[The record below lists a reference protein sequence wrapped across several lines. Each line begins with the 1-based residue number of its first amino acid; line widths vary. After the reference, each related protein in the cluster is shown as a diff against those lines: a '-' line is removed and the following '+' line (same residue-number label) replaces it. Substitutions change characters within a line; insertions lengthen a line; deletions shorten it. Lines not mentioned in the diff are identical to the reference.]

1 MIDHTRGGDSMLVHR
16 KKKTAMA
23 ALAAVLLVGGATTA
37 CEGGKKD
44 DGGKA
49 AAATPSA
56 AAPAAGKPAQGGAD
70 ATPAAYLEKVKKKSE
85 DITSLRYT
93 MTGTAEGQPVNM
105 DASMRLKPSVAMSMK
120 ISAQG
125 QEGAEIRL
133 LDGTMYMGSEGK
145 WLKFDMKGADPQ
157 AAKQLDS
164 LGAGSAAGENPGD
177 RAGDLMGAKD
187 LKTVG
192 EENIDGVKTK
202 HVAGTVSLEQ
212 MKASLAALT
221 PEARQR
227 QEKSIQKLE
236 GEGIKTMNIDM
247 WIDESDHT
255 KQVRT
260 RAESAKGPMD
270 MTMKFLDY
278 NKPVDISAPPADQ
291 VMDLA
296 QLGKD
301 SGSGEG

>member
-1 MIDHTRGGDSMLVHR
+1 MLVHR
-16 KKKTAMA
+16 KKTAMA

-49 AAATPSA
+49 AGATPSA
-56 AAPAAGKPAQGGAD
+56 AASPAGKPAQGAAD

-85 DITSLRYT
+85 DITSLHYT

-120 ISAQG
+120 ISAPG
-125 QEGAEIRL
+125 QESAEIRL
-133 LDGTMYMGSEGK
+133 LDGTMYMGSEGQ
-145 WLKFDMKGADPQ
+145 WLKFDMKSADPQ
-157 AAKQLDS
+157 AAKQLDG
-164 LGAGSAAGENPGD
+164 LGADSSGENPGD

-187 LKTVG
+187 LKTLG
-192 EENIDGVKTK
+192 EENIDGVKTR
-202 HVAGTVSLEQ
+202 HVAGTVTVEQ
-212 MKASLAALT
+212 MKASLATLSPDAK
-221 PEARQR
+221 AR
-227 QEKSIQKLE
+227 QEKSVQKLE
-236 GEGIKTMNIDM
+236 GEGIKAMNIDM
-247 WIDESDHT
+247 WIDENDHT

-260 RAESAKGPMD
+260 RAEATKGPMD
-270 MTMKFLDY
+270 MTIKFLDY

-296 QLGKD
+296 QAGKG
-301 SGSGEG
+301 GSGQG

>member
-145 WLKFDMKGADPQ
+145 WLKFDM
-157 AAKQLDS
+157 
-164 LGAGSAAGENPGD
+164 
-177 RAGDLMGAKD
+177 
-187 LKTVG
+187 
-192 EENIDGVKTK
+192 
-202 HVAGTVSLEQ
+202 
-212 MKASLAALT
+212 
-221 PEARQR
+221 
-227 QEKSIQKLE
+227 
-236 GEGIKTMNIDM
+236 
-247 WIDESDHT
+247 
-255 KQVRT
+255 
-260 RAESAKGPMD
+260 
-270 MTMKFLDY
+270 
-278 NKPVDISAPPADQ
+278 
-291 VMDLA
+291 
-296 QLGKD
+296 
-301 SGSGEG
+301 

>member
-1 MIDHTRGGDSMLVHR
+1 MLVHR
-16 KKKTAMA
+16 KNKTAMA

-56 AAPAAGKPAQGGAD
+56 AASAAGKPAQGAAD
-70 ATPAAYLEKVKKKSE
+70 ATPAGYLEKVKKNSE
-85 DITSLRYT
+85 DITSLRYS

-105 DASMRLKPSVAMSMK
+105 EASMRLKPSVAMSMK

-125 QEGAEIRL
+125 QESAEIRL
-133 LDGTMYMGSEGK
+133 LDGTMYMGSEGQ
-145 WLKFDMKGADPQ
+145 WLKFDMKSADPQ

-164 LGAGSAAGENPGD
+164 LGAASSGENPGD

-187 LKTVG
+187 LKNLG

-202 HVAGTVSLEQ
+202 HVAGTVTIEQ
-212 MKASLAALT
+212 MKASLATLGPDAK
-221 PEARQR
+221 AR
-227 QEKSIQKLE
+227 QEKSVQKME

-247 WIDESDHT
+247 WIDENDRT

-260 RAESAKGPMD
+260 RADATKGAMD
-270 MTMKFLDY
+270 MTIKFLDY
-278 NKPVDISAPPADQ
+278 NKPVDVTAPPADQ

-296 QLGKD
+296 QAGKG
-301 SGSGEG
+301 GSGQG